1 MNTRVVYA
9 VLAIQSAILA
19 YLVISPM
26 SLQPT
31 AMAQG
36 VPDQGAQ
43 LQSIIEQTQALNA
56 KMDRVVQ
63 VLEGGKLQVRVA
75 QDAK

>member
-1 MNTRVVYA
+1 MNTRIVYA

-43 LQSIIEQTQALNA
+43 LQQIIEQTQALNA
-56 KMDRVVQ
+56 KLDRVVT
-63 VLEGGKLQVRVA
+63 VLESGKMQVHIA
-75 QDAK
+75 QDKK

>member
-1 MNTRVVYA
+1 MNTRLVYA
-9 VLAIQSAILA
+9 VLAVQTVILG

-43 LQSIIEQTQALNA
+43 LQQIIDDTHAMNA
-56 KMDRVVQ
+56 KLERVVQ

-75 QDAK
+75 PEQK